1 MKRLTITLVLILS
14 SLMSFS
20 QTKDSDGHTLVS
32 LWKPYYKAVD
42 ADKPQDQAKAL
53 EAIKQEAVSKHLAW
67 DFYDAASRYVQVKSS
82 INWKDR
88 EKLNAAFESEIDALA
103 EPIVVFYHRHY
114 SMGSQAAAFVSK
126 HREALLASHNPEFYS
141 RDRNVSGTTFS
152 AALLPLI
159 KNDYEYALW
168 SMYLKKE
175 VCPLKAYYGDS
186 YPCAAFA
193 EFYAIDSWSDETNY
207 ANWGKFA
214 EKYKDKAVSLLA
226 RECRLSHEF
235 WKLRREDGS
244 TSEDY
249 KALRAKCSKF
259 ESDRKSFTGSEK
271 AIADCC
277 KRVEGIIDDLDSV
290 DIDSEITNSVLTLE
304 LRNVSSLKFSI
315 ENKYSVNLTN
325 KTGSYYVIDKITH
338 KLPDFDDG
346 DYDYACKVGA
356 YEHKG
361 RWSKYTLSVS
371 MRADS
376 QGYGVYVADFQS
388 GKPIPECDFYI
399 YDADKEPLTKVEG
412 VKMDGYTRLPEEI
425 SKYITKDYKYYYFR
439 AGFKDGGRQR
449 WTQYISMRSP
459 NPGAVQPIVNSNISR
474 AVLITDRGA
483 YNPGETVQFKAVLY
497 SGTYEYSLCPEGTA
511 VKAILIDTQGKE
523 VSTLDLTTNS
533 FGSVS
538 GSFALE
544 GVTRGGMYRVR
555 IENKEK
561 SLATREIRV
570 DEFVLPTF
578 EMIWDP
584 DPELYLPGD
593 KVRVSGKVKAYSG
606 HSLASAKLY
615 YSVEETK
622 PAINEKE
629 LALSADGSFSFEFQ
643 SKSSYGETY
652 SINVKIV
659 DATGETLSFNTWRSV
674 RGSLPLSISLQN
686 KVPGQY
692 SLAGEARINWASR
705 DWIIRDDFARLRFS
719 TDGLER
725 KGLEIRYQVKYDGK
739 VVASGMADPQ
749 QTVDVSLKGH
759 PSGLYDIEATV
770 TANDFEGKQK
780 NTKVEYTLVKAGD
793 DDTALNLHVNSFF
806 KELAGDEIALQIGAT
821 EGPVWAV
828 VELYGSGNVLLEH
841 QIVQLSGEFG
851 RDGSLHTIRYERKP
865 EYPETLSLHVLYFR
879 SGSCYEY
886 NRVIKLP
893 FIRKELPLSFTR
905 FIDKARPGEECH
917 FIIQTNPAIECAA
930 AIFDKA
936 TETIQSNVWKRV
948 DPVRRPE
955 ASVSYYSECGVDGN
969 RIYYAVMD
977 MVEAKAAGGRV
988 LSRASKAPMQMN
1000 EAVVAE
1006 ESAMLA
1012 DYDAAETES
1021 QAAPDVHVRDN
1032 LSATMAWEPVLRSNA
1047 DGVIDFFCKGSDRLS
1062 TYYVQLFAHGEGMQN
1077 AVLREEMQVTIPV
1090 KVALVEPQFLYEGDK
1105 YTALATVSNNL
1116 KNEVRGRVAIRF
1128 YDGKDYKTA
1137 RVLGTKQATVSI
1149 PAGGSIPFEAPF
1161 EVPGGVSDLGI
1172 MVNFVPDNPEHGS
1185 DAVFVSAPVQIALQT
1200 ITEAHS
1206 AVLLAGADK
1215 QALIASLRSMFVN
1228 IDGSLLEPVER
1239 DILQMIREAIPDKV
1253 EPKSDNVLCLTE
1265 AYYCNV
1271 LARRLGAP
1279 GVSDEALKEILGKI
1293 AACQNISG
1301 GISWFEGMT
1310 SSPVITAAVLQR
1322 IAAMPDEDL
1331 SAINVEA
1338 AVQYLDKEYF
1348 GGDERPWWC
1357 GGISLPLYLQTRAL
1371 YPQVPFKSPGGKVF
1385 RQFKK
1390 DTKAYLVPRSE
1401 RGLNG
1406 QILAKARRL
1415 RTLQSLAL
1423 LPGGDKLAKSWGIT
1437 LRKKVLRSLD
1447 ADVESLL
1454 QYAVDHRCGGCYY
1467 PNAVMPWRGLM
1478 ESELYAHSL
1487 ICDLFTS
1494 AAEGRPDASWASP
1507 ARKTAEGIR
1516 LWMMIQKETQQW
1528 DKDAAYLEAI
1538 ASVLRGTPET
1548 LQTKVIALSGQCT
1561 KPFPD
1566 IKASGNGFTVSR
1578 EFTVNGKVLK
1588 DGDPVKVGD
1597 RIVASY
1603 RIWNEENRS
1612 FVRLTAPRPA
1622 SMRPVKQLSGHYG
1635 WWLSPLRI
1643 DGWSISPQGY
1653 RNVLADKT
1661 EYWFDSYPEEKTT
1674 ITEEFF
1680 VTQEGAFQTPAVEIE
1695 SLYAPH
1701 YRANDEGRSALVSGK

>member
-1 MKRLTITLVLILS
+1 MKRLTITIALILS

-32 LWKPYYKAVD
+32 LWKTYYKAED

-53 EAIKQEAVSKHLAW
+53 EAIKQEAVRRHLAW

-88 EKLNAAFESEIDALA
+88 EKLNTAFESEIDSLA
-103 EPIVVFYHRHY
+103 EPVVVFYHRHY
-114 SMGSQAAAFVSK
+114 YMGSKAAAFVDK
-126 HREALLASHNPEFYS
+126 NKEALLASHNPEFYS
-141 RDRNVSGTTFS
+141 RDRNVTGTVFS
-152 AALLPLI
+152 SALLPLL

-168 SMYLKKE
+168 SMYIKGE
-175 VCPLKAYYGDS
+175 ACPLKEYYGNS

-193 EFYAIDSWSDETNY
+193 EFHSINSWNSETNY
-207 ANWGKFA
+207 NNWGKFA

-226 RECRLSHEF
+226 RECRLNHEF
-235 WKLRREDGS
+235 WKLHNEDGS
-244 TSEDY
+244 TSEDF

-277 KRVEGIIDDLDSV
+277 KRVKDIIEDLDAVNISS
-290 DIDSEITNSVLTLE
+290 DIKNSVISLD

-325 KTGSYYVIDKITH
+325 KTGSYYVIDKIEH

-346 DYDYACKVGA
+346 EYDYTCKTGA
-356 YEHKG
+356 YEHMG
-361 RWSKYTLSVS
+361 RWCKYTLSVS

-376 QGYGVYVADFQS
+376 QGYGVYVADFLS

-399 YDADKEPLTKVEG
+399 YDADRVLITKVEG

-425 SKYITKDYKYYYFR
+425 GKYITDDYKHYYFR
-439 AGFKDGGRQR
+439 AGFNEGGRQR
-449 WTQYISMRSP
+449 WTQYISMHSP
-459 NPGAVQPIVNSNISR
+459 NPGAVRPIVNKKVTR
-474 AVLITDRGA
+474 AVLLTDRGA
-483 YNPGETVQFKAVLY
+483 YNPGETVNFKAVLY
-497 SGTYEYSLCPEGTA
+497 NGTYEYSLCPEGTA
-511 VKAILIDTQGKE
+511 VKATLIDTQGKE
-523 VSTLDLTTNS
+523 VSSLDLKTNA

-538 GSFALE
+538 GSFALD

-555 IENKEK
+555 IETDDEFLTN
-561 SLATREIRV
+561 REIRV

-578 EMIWDP
+578 ELIWDA
-584 DPELYLPGD
+584 DPALYLPGD
-593 KVRVSGKVKAYSG
+593 VVHVSGKVKAYSG

-615 YSVEETK
+615 YSVSWTK
-622 PAINEKE
+622 PSIEDKE
-629 LALSADGSFSFEFQ
+629 LPLSADGSFSFEFP
-643 SKSSYGETY
+643 SRSSSGDTYG
-652 SINVKIV
+652 INVKIV
-659 DATGETLSFNTWRSV
+659 DATGETLTFNTWRIV
-674 RGSLPLSISLQN
+674 HGSLPLSVSLLN
-686 KVPGQY
+686 KTPGQF
-692 SLAGEARINWASR
+692 SVAGDTRVNWSSR
-705 DWIIRDDFARLRFS
+705 DWIIRDDFARLRFN
-719 TDGLER
+719 TDEQVR
-725 KGLEIRYQVKYDGK
+725 KGLEIRYQIKYGDK
-739 VVASGMADPQ
+739 VVASGTADSQ
-749 QTVDVSLKGH
+749 QTLDVSLKGQ
-759 PSGLYDIEATV
+759 PSGLYELEATV
-770 TANDFEGKQK
+770 TANDIDGKQK
-780 NTKVEYTLVKAGD
+780 KTKVEYTFIKAGD
-793 DDTALNLHVNSFF
+793 DDTALNMHVSSFF
-806 KELAGDEIALQIGAT
+806 KELPGDQIALQVGAT
-821 EGPVWAV
+821 EGPIWAV
-828 VELYGSGNVLLEH
+828 VELFGSGNVLLEH
-841 QIVQLSGEFG
+841 QIVHLSGEFG
-851 RDGSLHTIRYERKP
+851 RDGSLYTIRYDRKP
-865 EYPETLSLHVLYFR
+865 EYPETLSLHVLFFR
-879 SGSCYEY
+879 DGSRYEY

-917 FIIQTNPAIECAA
+917 FIIQTNPSIECAA

-936 TETIQSNVWKRV
+936 TETIQNNVWNRV
-948 DPVRRPE
+948 DPMRRPE
-955 ASVSYYSECGVDGN
+955 ASVSYYSECGLDGS
-969 RIYYAVMD
+969 RMYYRVMED
-977 MVEAKAAGGRV
+977 AMATGGRAV
-988 LSRASKAPMQMN
+988 SRAAKSPMQMN
-1000 EAVVAE
+1000 EAMVVE

-1012 DYDAAETES
+1012 DYDAVEP
-1021 QAAPDVHVRDN
+1021 QAQAQAPDVHVRDN
-1032 LSATMAWEPVLRSNA
+1032 LSATMAWEPLLRSNA
-1047 DGVIDFFCKGSDRLS
+1047 DGVIDFICKGSDRLS
-1062 TYYVQLFAHGEGMQN
+1062 TYYVQLFAHGEGMLN
-1077 AVLREEMQVTIPV
+1077 AVLRKEMQVTIPV
-1090 KVALVEPQFLYEGDK
+1090 KVALVEPQFLYEGDR

-1116 KNEVRGRVAIRF
+1116 EKEVRGRVAIRF

-1137 RVLGTKQATVSI
+1137 RVLGTRQSTISI
-1149 PAGGSIPFEAPF
+1149 PAGGSVPFEAPF

-1172 MVNFVPDNPEHGS
+1172 MVNFVSDNTEHGS
-1185 DAVFVSAPVQIALQT
+1185 DAVFVSAPVQVPLQT

-1206 AVLLAGADK
+1206 AVLLAGADRE
-1215 QALIASLRSMFVN
+1215 ALIASLRSMFVN

-1239 DILQMIREAIPDKV
+1239 NILQMIKEAIPDKV
-1253 EPKSDNVLCLTE
+1253 EPESNNVLSLTE

-1271 LARRLGAP
+1271 IARKLGAP
-1279 GVSDEALKEILGKI
+1279 GVSDEALKDMLGKI
-1293 AACQNISG
+1293 AACQNTSG
-1301 GISWFEGMT
+1301 GISWFEGMS
-1310 SSPVITAAVLQR
+1310 SSPVVTAAVLQR
-1322 IAAMPDEDL
+1322 IAAMPEEDL
-1331 SAINVEA
+1331 SAIDVTA

-1348 GGDERPWWC
+1348 GEDERPWWC

-1371 YPQVPFKSPGGKVF
+1371 YPQVAFNSPGGKLF

-1390 DTKAYLVPRSE
+1390 ETKAYLVPRSE

-1423 LPGGDKLAKSWGIT
+1423 LPEGDKLAKSWGIK

-1454 QYAVDHRCGGCYY
+1454 QYAVDHRSGGCYY

-1494 AAEGRPDASWASP
+1494 AAEGRSDASWAAP
-1507 ARKTAEGIR
+1507 ALKTAEGIR
-1516 LWMMIQKETQQW
+1516 LWIMIQKETQQW

-1548 LQTKVIALSGQCT
+1548 LQTKVIALSGECT

-1566 IKASGNGFTVSR
+1566 IKASGNGFTVKR
-1578 EFTVNGKVLK
+1578 EFFVNGKMLS

-1597 RIVASY
+1597 RIVANY

-1622 SMRPVKQLSGHYG
+1622 SMRPINQLSGHYG

-1643 DGWSISPQGY
+1643 GGWSFSPQGY
-1653 RNVLADKT
+1653 RNVLSDKT